1 MIYHDLLRDGYS
13 HKEAK
18 KLQKKY
24 REKIQEE
31 KSKQGFYIKE
41 KDIRYI
47 MGVDVSYCQKNQ
59 QDLGIACAILWS
71 YEKNNLLKKHFSQSI
86 IKFPYKA
93 GFLGFRENNLI
104 YNAIKNSKIRPDVIM
119 SDGHG
124 IIHPLRFGEATHLGF
139 ALQIP
144 SFGIAKNQFI
154 GFGNWDEL
162 KRFKGNKTPV
172 WSKDPDKSPSDTKE
186 KIGYAVCLSEKRK
199 PVFVS
204 SGYKINLDLALNISL
219 KTTFEHRQPEPLY
232 LADKFSRERI
242 KNL

>member
-1 MIYHDLLRDGYS
+1 MIYHELLRDDYS
-13 HKEAK
+13 YKEAK

-24 REKIQEE
+24 RETLREE
-31 KSKQGFYIKE
+31 KSTQGFYIQKA
-41 KDIRYI
+41 DIEYI
-47 MGVDVSYCQKNQ
+47 IGVDISYFQKDQ
-59 QDLGIACAILWS
+59 QDHGMACAILWN
-71 YEKNNLLKKHFSQSI
+71 YESNNLVNKYFSKSI

-104 YNAIKNSKIRPDVIM
+104 SKAIKKSKIRPDVIM
-119 SDGHG
+119 CDGHG

-144 SFGIAKNQFI
+144 SFGVAKNPFI

-162 KRFKGNKTPV
+162 NRFKGNKTPV
-172 WSKDPDKSPSDTKE
+172 WSKDPDKNPPDTNE

-204 SGYKINLDLALNISL
+204 SGYKINLDLALKLSL
-219 KTTFEHRQPEPLY
+219 ETTFQHRQPEPLH
-232 LADKFSRERI
+232 LADKFSRKRI
-242 KNL
+242 KSL